1 MSSRAPIA
9 RQNHKPSTSERDFV
23 LDSLPGEHIDSF
35 FKRTGKKASGGVEV
49 VGTKTHAALESDWLK
64 DFQSSNPHG
73 RPEGTGW
80 LTPNEMAEQAGV
92 EAQVIR
98 RYLSKNK
105 DKYEQAKGTIKLDVG
120 ARAVTFF
127 RLAQTRTVS
136 PLPRSSR

>member
-1 MSSRAPIA
+1 MKLRTP
-9 RQNHKPSTSERDFV
+9 KPTT
-23 LDSLPGEHIDSF
+23 L
-35 FKRTGKKASGGVEV
+35 VEI
-49 VGTKTHAALESDWLK
+49 VGNVPYEKLEADWLK

-80 LTPNEMAEQAGV
+80 LTPTEMAEQAGV
-92 EAQVIR
+92 EPQVIR

-127 RLAQTRTVS
+127 RLAKSRTVS
-136 PLPRSSR
+136 ALPRSSR